1 VIAVYPGTF
10 DPPTHGHLDVL
21 ERASRM
27 FEELVV
33 GVSQAP
39 GKNALFS
46 YDERIT
52 MIKEVTN
59 QLENVIVVPFGGL
72 LVEFVKSRGAQVIVR
87 GLRAISDF
95 DYEFQ
100 MALMNRRLA
109 PELDTVFLF
118 TKDEYSYLSSRLVK
132 EIAGL
137 GGDVSKMVPPGVLSR
152 LLDKLNSR
160 R

>member
-1 VIAVYPGTF
+1 MIAVYPGTF

-137 GGDVSKMVPPGVLSR
+137 GGDVSKMIPPGVLSR
-152 LLDKLNSR
+152 LLEKLNSR

>member
-1 VIAVYPGTF
+1 MIAVYPGTF

-59 QLENVIVVPFGGL
+59 QLENVTVVPFGGL

>member
-59 QLENVIVVPFGGL
+59 QLENVTVVPFGGL

>member
-1 VIAVYPGTF
+1 MIAVYPGTF